1 MEFVYL
7 FAAFVGIALLWFLA
21 YIIDNEDDVVC
32 KIITYTI
39 HPKMLVRD
47 CLNTLIMFGLITLGI
62 YLLCEYTWVI
72 VTLIVALVTYAI
84 VSCCNDHTSEM
95 NVYKR
100 VIQLL
105 LKGNYE
111 VAENVLRQAAK
122 DRNAKE
128 VGKLHSPVLDLI
140 RFMKEKEGKREPKVW
155 NIHIYDPIQPNRA
168 LVPISHYQ
176 TNITQNEKH

>member
-1 MEFVYL
+1 MEFIYL
-7 FAAFVGIALLWFLA
+7 MAAIVGIALLWFLA

-72 VTLIVALVTYAI
+72 ITFIVALVFGVI
-84 VSCCNDHTSEM
+84 FFSSKDHTSEM
-95 NVYKR
+95 NIYKT
-100 VIQLL
+100 VIRL
-105 LKGNYE
+105 LKSDNYE
-111 VAENVLRQAAK
+111 AAENFLCQEAK
-122 DRNAKE
+122 YRGKKE
-128 VGKLHSPVLDLI
+128 VGILHSPLLDLI
-140 RFMKEKEGKREPKVW
+140 RFMKEKEGKRKSKVW

-168 LVPISHYQ
+168 LVPTSHYQ
-176 TNITQNEKH
+176 AGRFMNNY